1 MCTIFG
7 DFSRPLLSTVSANL
21 LRRAEQQTDRKKV
34 AVRKQNVVTFFSRQ
48 MEGGQITR
56 FIK

>member
-1 MCTIFG
+1 MCHH
-7 DFSRPLLSTVSANL
+7 RRLSTVSANL

-34 AVRKQNVVTFFSRQ
+34 AVRKQIVVTFFPRQ

>member
-1 MCTIFG
+1 MQHH
-7 DFSRPLLSTVSANL
+7 RRLSTVSANL

-34 AVRKQNVVTFFSRQ
+34 AVRKQIVVTFFSRQ